1 MGTMIDLD
9 WDDLKARVTEVM
21 MEEKI
26 PGVQMGIWHKG
37 ETYTAG
43 FGITNI
49 DHPLEVTDTTLFQI
63 GSISK
68 TFTATAMMR
77 LVELGKVELDAL
89 VRTYL
94 PDFKVADETASAQ
107 ATVRHLLTHMVGW
120 EGDYFHD
127 TGPGED
133 ALPKYMADMVVLEQY
148 VPVGTTWSYNN
159 SAFYLAGYLIEVIT
173 EKSYQEALKE
183 LVLEPLGLKNCYLDP
198 GDVITYRFAVGHE
211 IEDKKVIVGRPWTI
225 PRSLYAAGGIVTHV
239 HDLLQYARF
248 YIRGGVCEDG
258 TRLLKEETITQMQS
272 PQAPIWGYET
282 CGISWFLRDVEGV
295 RLIFH
300 EGGVIGQVSL
310 LMIAPDQ
317 DFAVA
322 ILTNS
327 DMGEFATKEISLWA
341 LKECLGL
348 EIKDPQ
354 PLKASVKD
362 LEPYVGKYV
371 RSYAEIELGL
381 LGGRMIVQRIPK
393 GGFPALDSPV
403 PPPGPPFTV
412 DLTEKDRMVILDGPA
427 KGWTIDFIRKSDGSI
442 GWMRYGYRIHPRE
455 NKTIP

>member
-1 MGTMIDLD
+1 MTTQKDFD
-9 WDDLKARVTEVM
+9 WDGLKASVKEVM
-21 MEEKI
+21 TEEKI
-26 PGVQMGIWHKG
+26 PGVQVGIWHKG
-37 ETYTAG
+37 ETYAEG

-77 LVELGKVELDAL
+77 LVEMGKVELDAL

-94 PDFKVADETASAQ
+94 PDFKVADKAASAQ

-120 EGDYFHD
+120 EGDFFHD

-133 ALPKYMADMVVLEQY
+133 ALKMYMSDMVVLEQY
-148 VPVGTTWSYNN
+148 VPVGAMWSYNN
-159 SAFYLAGYLIEVIT
+159 SGFYLAGYLIEVIT
-173 EKSYQEALKE
+173 GKSYQEALSE
-183 LVLEPLGLKNCYLDP
+183 LILEPLGLNNCYLDP

-211 IEDKKVIVGRPWTI
+211 IEEKKAIVGRPWTI
-225 PRSLYAAGGIVTHV
+225 PRSLYAAGGLVTHV

-248 YIRGGVCEDG
+248 HIQGGVCEDG
-258 TRLLKEETITQMQS
+258 TRLLKEETIVQMQS
-272 PQAPIWGYET
+272 PQSPIWGKET
-282 CGISWFLRDVEGV
+282 GGISWFLRDVEGT
-295 RLIFH
+295 RLISH

-310 LMIAPDQ
+310 LMIAPEK
-317 DFAVA
+317 DFAIAV
-322 ILTNS
+322 LTNS
-327 DMGEFATKEISLWA
+327 DMGEFAIKKASLWA

-348 EIKDPQ
+348 EIRDPE
-354 PLKASVKD
+354 PLKASVEE
-362 LEPYVGKYV
+362 LEPYVGRYV

-381 LGGRMIVQRIPK
+381 LGGRMIAQRIPK

-412 DLTEKDRMVILDGPA
+412 DLTEEDRMVIVDGPA
-427 KGWTIDFIRKSDGSI
+427 KGWTIDFIRKPDGSI
-442 GWMRYGYRIHPRE
+442 GWMRYGYRIHPRV
-455 NKTIP
+455 N